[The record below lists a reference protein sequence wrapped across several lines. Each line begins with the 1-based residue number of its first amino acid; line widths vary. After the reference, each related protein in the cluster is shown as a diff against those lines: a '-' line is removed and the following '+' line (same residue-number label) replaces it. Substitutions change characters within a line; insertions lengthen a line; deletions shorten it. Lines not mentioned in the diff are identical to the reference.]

1 MSSALDRTCRSYYN
15 VFIPYSKG
23 KRPMEKKIIL
33 KLRSRRVE
41 VSSDRFRYDIFTG
54 SYMPGRISGDMEVK
68 PEVIEFMTEG
78 LLRIE
83 GGRCE
88 LSYDES
94 ELSGLE
100 GSKTLLVFDE
110 SLPDTLTMIRSGAI
124 KVTMV
129 FCPGLRHVCRYD
141 NPLIPFE
148 LTLMTHS
155 LKNSLLVDGRLEIDY
170 TTELAGGGRA
180 RTRLTAVIHDANPA
194 EDTDNIIV

>member
-1 MSSALDRTCRSYYN
+1 
-15 VFIPYSKG
+15 
-23 KRPMEKKIIL
+23 MEKKIIL
-33 KLRSRRVE
+33 RLRSRRVE
-41 VSSDRFRYDIFTG
+41 INNDRIDIFAG
-54 SYMPGRISGDMEVK
+54 SFTPGRSASDMPDK
-68 PEVIEFMTEG
+68 PDIIELMTEG
-78 LLRIE
+78 LLRAE

-110 SLPDTLTMIRSGAI
+110 ALPDTLTMIRSGAI

-141 NPLIPFE
+141 NPQIPFE

-155 LKNSLLVDGRLEIDY
+155 LKNTLLSDGRLEIDY
-170 TTELAGGGRA
+170 TTELAGVVRA
-180 RTRLTAVIHDANPA
+180 RTRLTAVIHDAVP
-194 EDTDNIIV
+194 TDKEIHNG

>member
-1 MSSALDRTCRSYYN
+1 
-15 VFIPYSKG
+15 
-23 KRPMEKKIIL
+23 MEKKIIL

-41 VSSDRFRYDIFTG
+41 LSSDRYRYDIFTG
-54 SYMPGRISGDMEVK
+54 SYIPGRLIGDMEVT

-78 LLRIE
+78 LLRTE
-83 GGRCE
+83 GERCE

-100 GSKTLLVFDE
+100 GSRTMLIFDE
-110 SLPDTLTMIRSGAI
+110 TLPDTLTMIRSGVV

-155 LKNSLLVDGRLEIDY
+155 LENSLLTDGRLEIDY

-180 RTRLTAVIHDANPA
+180 RTRLTAVIHDAA
-194 EDTDNIIV
+194 GDKEYDSK